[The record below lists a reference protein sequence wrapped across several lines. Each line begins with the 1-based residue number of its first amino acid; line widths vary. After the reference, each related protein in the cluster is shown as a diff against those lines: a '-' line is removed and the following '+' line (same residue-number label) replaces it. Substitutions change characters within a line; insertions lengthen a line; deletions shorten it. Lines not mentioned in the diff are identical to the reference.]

1 MIDIHELKPS
11 EKNSFLM
18 LWSKTFGDSKEE
30 IMEFMTAFSD
40 DIKCFALTD
49 SYNKSDNKNEVLSA
63 LTLFKMGNLHIPC
76 SKKSPEVFVSYAI
89 CTDEKCRGKGY
100 GASITNFAS
109 DYVTNYYNKIKNS
122 SCDCSGDCSDNCFD
136 DCDAIS
142 ILSPASKSLVD
153 FYKPLGYKPFFF
165 SKYHSLVEISDK
177 TIDLR
182 LSEISHSEY
191 DKKREHYLEQFVHVS
206 LSTKSLIY
214 LSGYS
219 KFLYFEIVEKS
230 IRGIAVYS
238 ESSIED
244 EILISELLAV
254 RISNSSA
261 REIDGNSDFL
271 ENFHLILENFHLI
284 SEKEIADVANAITK
298 TLGFKHC
305 EYRTPAYYGNN
316 FSDEIVQ
323 GMIFGDFDFIPN
335 DGDEAENKLSYLPY
349 LGFPF
354 D

>member
-1 MIDIHELKPS
+1 MIDIHELRPS
-11 EKNSFLM
+11 EKKSFLK
-18 LWSKTFGDSKEE
+18 LWNKTFGDSKEE
-30 IMEFMTAFSD
+30 ILEFMTAFSD
-40 DIKCFALTD
+40 DIKCFTLTASD
-49 SYNKSDNKNEVLSA
+49 NKSDNKNDVLSA

-109 DYVTNYYNKIKNS
+109 DYVTNYNNKINKS
-122 SCDCSGDCSDNCFD
+122 SSDSSD

-142 ILSPASKSLVD
+142 IISPASKSLVN
-153 FYKPLGYKPFFF
+153 FYKPLGYEPFFF
-165 SKYHSLVEISDK
+165 SKYHSLGEISDK
-177 TIDLR
+177 SMDLR

-191 DKKREHYLEQFVHVS
+191 DKKREHYLEPFVHVS
-206 LSTKSLIY
+206 LSAKSLIY

-230 IRGIAVYS
+230 IKGIVVYS

-244 EILISELLAV
+244 EILISELLAE
-254 RISNSSA
+254 RTPNPSA
-261 REIDGNSDFL
+261 REIDENSGF
-271 ENFHLILENFHLI
+271 LENFHLI

-298 TLGFKHC
+298 TLGFKRC
-305 EYRTPAYYGNN
+305 EYRTPAYYGND
-316 FSDEIVQ
+316 FSDDIVQ
-323 GMIFGDFDFIPN
+323 GMVFGNFDFIPN
-335 DGDEAENKLSYLPY
+335 YSDDAENKLSYLPY

>member
-11 EKNSFLM
+11 ENNSFLM
-18 LWSKTFGDSKEE
+18 LWSKTFGDSEEE
-30 IMEFMTAFSD
+30 ILEFMTAFSD
-40 DIKCFALTD
+40 DIKCFTLTD
-49 SYNKSDNKNEVLSA
+49 SDNKSDNKNDVLSA

-76 SKKSPEVFVSYAI
+76 KKKSPEVFVSYAI

-109 DYVTNYYNKIKNS
+109 DYVTNYYNKIKKS
-122 SCDCSGDCSDNCFD
+122 SDDYSNDCSD

-142 ILSPASKSLVD
+142 ILSPASKSLVN
-153 FYKPLGYKPFFF
+153 FYKPLGYEPFFF
-165 SKYHSLVEISDK
+165 SKYHSLGEISDK
-177 TIDLR
+177 SMDLR

-191 DKKREHYLEQFVHVS
+191 DKKRKHYLEPFVHVS
-206 LSTKSLIY
+206 LSAKSLIY

-230 IRGIAVYS
+230 IKGIAVYS

-244 EILISELLAV
+244 EILISELLPV
-254 RISNSSA
+254 RISSSST
-261 REIDGNSDFL
+261 REIDENSGF
-271 ENFHLILENFHLI
+271 LENFHLI

-298 TLGFKHC
+298 TLGFKRC
-305 EYRTPAYYGNN
+305 EYRTPAYCGNN
-316 FSDEIVQ
+316 FSNEIVQ

>member
-11 EKNSFLM
+11 ENNSFLM

-30 IMEFMTAFSD
+30 ILEFMTAFSD

-49 SYNKSDNKNEVLSA
+49 SDNKSDNKNDVLSA

-109 DYVTNYYNKIKNS
+109 DYVTNYNNKINKS
-122 SCDCSGDCSDNCFD
+122 SSDSSD

-142 ILSPASKSLVD
+142 ILSPASKSLVN
-153 FYKPLGYKPFFF
+153 FYKPLGYEPFFF
-165 SKYHSLVEISDK
+165 SKYHSLGEISDK
-177 TIDLR
+177 SMDLR
-182 LSEISHSEY
+182 LSKISHSEY
-191 DKKREHYLEQFVHVS
+191 DKKREHYLESFVHVS
-206 LSTKSLIY
+206 LSAKSLIY

-219 KFLYFEIVEKS
+219 KFLYFEIIEKS
-230 IRGIAVYS
+230 IKGIAVYS
-238 ESSIED
+238 EYSIED
-244 EILISELLAV
+244 EILISELLAE
-254 RISNSSA
+254 RTPNPSA
-261 REIDGNSDFL
+261 REIDENSGF
-271 ENFHLILENFHLI
+271 LENFHLI

-298 TLGFKHC
+298 TLGFKRC
-305 EYRTPAYYGNN
+305 EYRTPAYCGNN

>member
-11 EKNSFLM
+11 ENNSFLM

-30 IMEFMTAFSD
+30 ILEFMTAFSD
-40 DIKCFALTD
+40 DIKCFTLTD
-49 SYNKSDNKNEVLSA
+49 SDNKSDNKNDVLSA

-109 DYVTNYYNKIKNS
+109 DYVTNYNNKINKS
-122 SCDCSGDCSDNCFD
+122 SSDSSD

-142 ILSPASKSLVD
+142 ILSPASKSLVN
-153 FYKPLGYKPFFF
+153 FYKPLGYEPFFF
-165 SKYHSLVEISDK
+165 SKYHSLGEISGK
-177 TIDLR
+177 SMDLK

-191 DKKREHYLEQFVHVS
+191 DKKREHYLEPFVHVS
-206 LSTKSLIY
+206 LSIKSLIY
-214 LSGYS
+214 LSKYS

-230 IRGIAVYS
+230 INGIAVYS

-254 RISNSSA
+254 RTPNPNARKIDENS
-261 REIDGNSDFL
+261 GF
-271 ENFHLILENFHLI
+271 LENFHLI

-298 TLGFKHC
+298 TLGFKRC
-305 EYRTPAYYGNN
+305 EYRTPAYCGNN

>member
-11 EKNSFLM
+11 ENNSFLM

-30 IMEFMTAFSD
+30 ILEFMTAFSD
-40 DIKCFALTD
+40 DIKCFTLTD
-49 SYNKSDNKNEVLSA
+49 SDNKSDNKNDVLSA

-109 DYVTNYYNKIKNS
+109 DYVTNYNNKINKS
-122 SCDCSGDCSDNCFD
+122 SSDSSD

-142 ILSPASKSLVD
+142 ILSPASKSLVN
-153 FYKPLGYKPFFF
+153 FYKPLGYDPFFF
-165 SKYHSLVEISDK
+165 SKYHSLGEISGK
-177 TIDLR
+177 SMDLR

-191 DKKREHYLEQFVHVS
+191 DKKREHYLEPFVHVS
-206 LSTKSLIY
+206 LSAKSLIY

-230 IRGIAVYS
+230 IKGIAVYS

-254 RISNSSA
+254 RISSSSA
-261 REIDGNSDFL
+261 REIDENSGF
-271 ENFHLILENFHLI
+271 LENFHLI

-298 TLGFKHC
+298 TLGFKRC
-305 EYRTPAYYGNN
+305 EYRTPAYCGNN

>member
-11 EKNSFLM
+11 ENNSFLM

-30 IMEFMTAFSD
+30 ILEFMTAFSD
-40 DIKCFALTD
+40 DIKCFTLTD
-49 SYNKSDNKNEVLSA
+49 SDNKSDNKNDVLSA

-76 SKKSPEVFVSYAI
+76 KKKSPEVFVSYAI

-109 DYVTNYYNKIKNS
+109 DYVTNYNNKINKS
-122 SCDCSGDCSDNCFD
+122 SSDSSD

-142 ILSPASKSLVD
+142 ILSPASKSLVN
-153 FYKPLGYKPFFF
+153 FYKPLGYEPFFF
-165 SKYHSLVEISDK
+165 SKYHSLGEISGK
-177 TIDLR
+177 SMDLK
-182 LSEISHSEY
+182 LSEIYHSEY
-191 DKKREHYLEQFVHVS
+191 DKKREHYLEPFVHVS
-206 LSTKSLIY
+206 LSIKSLIY
-214 LSGYS
+214 LSKYS

-230 IRGIAVYS
+230 INGIAVYS

-254 RISNSSA
+254 RTPNPNARKIDENS
-261 REIDGNSDFL
+261 GF
-271 ENFHLILENFHLI
+271 LENFHLI

-298 TLGFKHC
+298 TLGFKRC
-305 EYRTPAYYGNN
+305 EYRTPAYCGNN

>member
-1 MIDIHELKPS
+1 MIDIHELKSS

-30 IMEFMTAFSD
+30 ILEFMTAFSD
-40 DIKCFALTD
+40 DIKCFSLTASD
-49 SYNKSDNKNEVLSA
+49 NKSDNINDVLSA

-76 SKKSPEVFVSYAI
+76 KKKSPEVFVSYAI

-109 DYVTNYYNKIKNS
+109 DYVTNYNNKINKNS
-122 SCDCSGDCSDNCFD
+122 SDSSD

-142 ILSPASKSLVD
+142 ILSPASKSLVN
-153 FYKPLGYKPFFF
+153 FYKPLGYEPFFF
-165 SKYHSLVEISDK
+165 SKYHSLGEISDK
-177 TIDLR
+177 SMDLR

-191 DKKREHYLEQFVHVS
+191 DKKREHYLEPFVHVS
-206 LSTKSLIY
+206 LSAKSLIY

-230 IRGIAVYS
+230 IKGIAVYS

-254 RISNSSA
+254 RTSNSSA
-261 REIDGNSDFL
+261 RDID
-271 ENFHLILENFHLI
+271 ENLGFLENFHLI

-298 TLGFKHC
+298 TLGFKRC
-305 EYRTPAYYGNN
+305 EYRTPAYCGNN

>member
-49 SYNKSDNKNEVLSA
+49 SDNKSDNKNDVLSA

-109 DYVTNYYNKIKNS
+109 DYVTNYKKNNKRSLN
-122 SCDCSGDCSDNCFD
+122 DYSDDYSD
-136 DCDAIS
+136 DYDAIS

-153 FYKPLGYKPFFF
+153 FYKPLGYEPFFF
-165 SKYHSLVEISDK
+165 SKYHSLEEISDN

-182 LSEISHSEY
+182 LSEISYSEY
-191 DKKREHYLEQFVHVS
+191 DKKREHYLEPFVHVS

-254 RISNSSA
+254 HISNSSA
-261 REIDGNSDFL
+261 REIDKNSNFL
-271 ENFHLILENFHLI
+271 ENFHIILENFHLI

-298 TLGFKHC
+298 TLGFKRC

>member
-11 EKNSFLM
+11 ENNSFLM

-30 IMEFMTAFSD
+30 ILEFMTAFPD
-40 DIKCFALTD
+40 DIKCFTLTASD
-49 SYNKSDNKNEVLSA
+49 NKSDNKNDVLSA

-109 DYVTNYYNKIKNS
+109 DYVTNYNNKINKS
-122 SCDCSGDCSDNCFD
+122 SNDSSD

-142 ILSPASKSLVD
+142 ILSPASKSLVN
-153 FYKPLGYKPFFF
+153 FYKPLGYEPFFF
-165 SKYHSLVEISDK
+165 SKYHSLGEISDK
-177 TIDLR
+177 SMDLR

-191 DKKREHYLEQFVHVS
+191 DKKREHYLEPFVHVS
-206 LSTKSLIY
+206 LSAKSLIY

-230 IRGIAVYS
+230 IKGIAVYS

-244 EILISELLAV
+244 EILISELLAE
-254 RISNSSA
+254 RTPNPSA
-261 REIDGNSDFL
+261 REIDENSGF
-271 ENFHLILENFHLI
+271 LENFHLI

-298 TLGFKHC
+298 TLGFKRC
-305 EYRTPAYYGNN
+305 EYRTPAYCGNN

-323 GMIFGDFDFIPN
+323 GMIFGDSDFIPN

>member
-11 EKNSFLM
+11 ENNSFLM

-30 IMEFMTAFSD
+30 ILEFMTAFSD

-49 SYNKSDNKNEVLSA
+49 SDNKSDNKNDVLSA

-109 DYVTNYYNKIKNS
+109 DYVTNYNNKINKNS
-122 SCDCSGDCSDNCFD
+122 SDSSD

-142 ILSPASKSLVD
+142 ILSPASKSLVN
-153 FYKPLGYKPFFF
+153 FYKPLGYEPFFF
-165 SKYHSLVEISDK
+165 SKYHSLGEISDK
-177 TIDLR
+177 SMDLR

-191 DKKREHYLEQFVHVS
+191 DKKREHYLEPFVHVS
-206 LSTKSLIY
+206 LSAKSLIY

-230 IRGIAVYS
+230 IKGIAVYS

-254 RISNSSA
+254 RTPNPNA
-261 REIDGNSDFL
+261 REIDENSGF
-271 ENFHLILENFHLI
+271 LENFHLI
-284 SEKEIADVANAITK
+284 SEKAIADVANAITK
-298 TLGFKHC
+298 TLGFKRC
-305 EYRTPAYYGNN
+305 EYRTPAYCGNN

>member
-11 EKNSFLM
+11 ENNSFLM

-30 IMEFMTAFSD
+30 ILEFMTAFSD
-40 DIKCFALTD
+40 DIKCFTLTASD
-49 SYNKSDNKNEVLSA
+49 IKSDNKNDVLSA

-76 SKKSPEVFVSYAI
+76 KKKSPEVFVSYAI

-109 DYVTNYYNKIKNS
+109 DYVTNYNNKINKNS
-122 SCDCSGDCSDNCFD
+122 SDSSD

-142 ILSPASKSLVD
+142 ILSPASKSLVN
-153 FYKPLGYKPFFF
+153 FYKPLGYEPFFF
-165 SKYHSLVEISDK
+165 SKYHSLGEISDK
-177 TIDLR
+177 SMDLR

-191 DKKREHYLEQFVHVS
+191 DKKREHYLEPFVHVS
-206 LSTKSLIY
+206 LSAKSLIY

-230 IRGIAVYS
+230 IKGIAVYS

-254 RISNSSA
+254 RISSSSA
-261 REIDGNSDFL
+261 REIDENSGF
-271 ENFHLILENFHLI
+271 LENFHLI

-298 TLGFKHC
+298 TLGFKRC
-305 EYRTPAYYGNN
+305 EYRTPAYCGNN

>member
-11 EKNSFLM
+11 ENNSFLM

-30 IMEFMTAFSD
+30 ILEFMTAFSD

-49 SYNKSDNKNEVLSA
+49 SDNKSDNKNDVLSA

-109 DYVTNYYNKIKNS
+109 DYVTNYNNKINKS
-122 SCDCSGDCSDNCFD
+122 SSDSSD

-142 ILSPASKSLVD
+142 ILSPASKSLVN
-153 FYKPLGYKPFFF
+153 FYKPLGYEPFFF
-165 SKYHSLVEISDK
+165 SKYHSLGEISDK
-177 TIDLR
+177 SMDLR

-191 DKKREHYLEQFVHVS
+191 DKKREHYLEPFVHVS
-206 LSTKSLIY
+206 LSAKSLIY

-230 IRGIAVYS
+230 IKGIAVYS

-254 RISNSSA
+254 RISSSSA
-261 REIDGNSDFL
+261 REIDENSGF
-271 ENFHLILENFHLI
+271 LENFHLI

-298 TLGFKHC
+298 TLGFKRC
-305 EYRTPAYYGNN
+305 EYRTPAYCGNN

-335 DGDEAENKLSYLPY
+335 DSDETENKLSYLPY

>member
-1 MIDIHELKPS
+1 MIDIHELKSS

-30 IMEFMTAFSD
+30 ILEFMTAFSD
-40 DIKCFALTD
+40 DIKCLALTD
-49 SYNKSDNKNEVLSA
+49 SDNKSDNKNDVLSA
-63 LTLFKMGNLHIPC
+63 LTLFKMGNLHIPS

-109 DYVTNYYNKIKNS
+109 DYVTNYYNKINKS
-122 SCDCSGDCSDNCFD
+122 SGDSSDD
-136 DCDAIS
+136 SDAIS
-142 ILSPASKSLVD
+142 ILSPASKSLVN
-153 FYKPLGYKPFFF
+153 FYKPLGYEPFFF
-165 SKYHSLVEISDK
+165 SKYHSLGETSDK
-177 TIDLR
+177 SMDLR

-191 DKKREHYLEQFVHVS
+191 DKKREHYLEPFVHVS
-206 LSTKSLIY
+206 LSAKSLIY

-219 KFLYFEIVEKS
+219 KFLYFEIAEKS
-230 IRGIAVYS
+230 IKGIAVYS

-254 RISNSSA
+254 RTPNPSA
-261 REIDGNSDFL
+261 REID
-271 ENFHLILENFHLI
+271 ENPGFLENFHLI

-298 TLGFKHC
+298 TLGFKRC
-305 EYRTPAYYGNN
+305 EYRTPAYCGNN

-335 DGDEAENKLSYLPY
+335 DGDDAENKLSYLPY

>member
-11 EKNSFLM
+11 ENNSFLM

-30 IMEFMTAFSD
+30 ILEFMTAFSD

-49 SYNKSDNKNEVLSA
+49 SDNKSDNNNDVLSA

-76 SKKSPEVFVSYAI
+76 KKKSPEVFVSYAI

-109 DYVTNYYNKIKNS
+109 DYVTNYNNKINKNS
-122 SCDCSGDCSDNCFD
+122 SDSSD

-142 ILSPASKSLVD
+142 ILSPASKSLVN
-153 FYKPLGYKPFFF
+153 FYKPLGYEPFFF
-165 SKYHSLVEISDK
+165 SKYHSLGEISDK
-177 TIDLR
+177 SMDLR

-191 DKKREHYLEQFVHVS
+191 DKKREHYLEPFVHVS
-206 LSTKSLIY
+206 LSAKSLIY

-219 KFLYFEIVEKS
+219 KFLYFEVVEKS
-230 IRGIAVYS
+230 IKGIAVYS

-244 EILISELLAV
+244 EILIFELLAV
-254 RISNSSA
+254 RISSSSE
-261 REIDGNSDFL
+261 REIDENSGF
-271 ENFHLILENFHLI
+271 LENFHLI

-298 TLGFKHC
+298 TLGFKRC
-305 EYRTPAYYGNN
+305 EYRTPAYCGNN

>member
-11 EKNSFLM
+11 ENNSFLM

-30 IMEFMTAFSD
+30 ILEFMTAFFD
-40 DIKCFALTD
+40 DIKCFTLTD
-49 SYNKSDNKNEVLSA
+49 SDNKSDNKNDVLSA

-109 DYVTNYYNKIKNS
+109 DYVTNYNNKINKS
-122 SCDCSGDCSDNCFD
+122 SSDSSD

-142 ILSPASKSLVD
+142 ILSPASKSLVN
-153 FYKPLGYKPFFF
+153 FYKPLGYEPFFF
-165 SKYHSLVEISDK
+165 SKYHSLGEISGK
-177 TIDLR
+177 SMDLR

-191 DKKREHYLEQFVHVS
+191 DKKREHYLKPFVHVS
-206 LSTKSLIY
+206 LSDKSLIY

-230 IRGIAVYS
+230 IKGIAVYS

-254 RISNSSA
+254 RTPNPSA
-261 REIDGNSDFL
+261 REIDENSGF
-271 ENFHLILENFHLI
+271 LENFHLI
-284 SEKEIADVANAITK
+284 SEKENSDIANAITK
-298 TLGFKHC
+298 TLGFKRC
-305 EYRTPAYYGNN
+305 EYRTPAYCGNN

>member
-18 LWSKTFGDSKEE
+18 LWSKTFGDSKDE
-30 IMEFMTAFSD
+30 ILEFMTAFSD
-40 DIKCFALTD
+40 DIKCFSLTASD
-49 SYNKSDNKNEVLSA
+49 NKSDNINDVLSA

-76 SKKSPEVFVSYAI
+76 KKKSPEVFVSYAI

-109 DYVTNYYNKIKNS
+109 DYVTNYYNIIKNS
-122 SCDCSGDCSDNCFD
+122 SDGCSDD
-136 DCDAIS
+136 YDAIS
-142 ILSPASKSLVD
+142 ILSPASKSLVN
-153 FYKPLGYKPFFF
+153 FYKPLGYEPFFF
-165 SKYHSLVEISDK
+165 SKYHSLGEISDK
-177 TIDLR
+177 SMDLR

-191 DKKREHYLEQFVHVS
+191 DKKREHYLEPFVHVS

-219 KFLYFEIVEKS
+219 KFLYFELVEKS
-230 IRGIAVYS
+230 IKGIAVYS

-254 RISNSSA
+254 RTSNSSA
-261 REIDGNSDFL
+261 RDIDENSNFL
-271 ENFHLILENFHLI
+271 ENFYFL
-284 SEKEIADVANAITK
+284 SEKENADVANAITK
-298 TLGFKHC
+298 TLGFKRC
-305 EYRTPAYYGNN
+305 EYRTPAYCGND

>member
-18 LWSKTFGDSKEE
+18 LWSKTFGDSKDE
-30 IMEFMTAFSD
+30 ILEFMTAFSD
-40 DIKCFALTD
+40 DIKCFSLTASD
-49 SYNKSDNKNEVLSA
+49 NKSDNINDVLSA

-76 SKKSPEVFVSYAI
+76 KKKSPEVFVSYAI

-109 DYVTNYYNKIKNS
+109 DYVTNYNNKINKNS
-122 SCDCSGDCSDNCFD
+122 SDSSD

-142 ILSPASKSLVD
+142 ILSPASKSLVN
-153 FYKPLGYKPFFF
+153 FYKPLGYEPFFF
-165 SKYHSLVEISDK
+165 SKYHSLGEISDK
-177 TIDLR
+177 SMDLR

-191 DKKREHYLEQFVHVS
+191 DKKREHYLEPFVHVS
-206 LSTKSLIY
+206 LSAKSLIY

-230 IRGIAVYS
+230 IKGIAVYS

-254 RISNSSA
+254 RISSSSA
-261 REIDGNSDFL
+261 REIDENSGF
-271 ENFHLILENFHLI
+271 LENFHLI

-298 TLGFKHC
+298 TLGFKRC
-305 EYRTPAYYGNN
+305 EYRTPAYCGNN

>member
-1 MIDIHELKPS
+1 MIDIHELKSS

-18 LWSKTFGDSKEE
+18 LWSKTFGDSKED
-30 IMEFMTAFSD
+30 ILEFMTAFSD
-40 DIKCFALTD
+40 DIKCLALTD
-49 SYNKSDNKNEVLSA
+49 SDNKSDNKNDVLSA
-63 LTLFKMGNLHIPC
+63 LTLFKMGNLHIPS

-109 DYVTNYYNKIKNS
+109 DYVTNYYNKINKS
-122 SCDCSGDCSDNCFD
+122 SGDSSDD
-136 DCDAIS
+136 SDAIS
-142 ILSPASKSLVD
+142 ILSPASKSLVN
-153 FYKPLGYKPFFF
+153 FYKPLGYEPFFF
-165 SKYHSLVEISDK
+165 SKYHSLGEISDK
-177 TIDLR
+177 SMDLR

-191 DKKREHYLEQFVHVS
+191 DKKREHYLEPFVHVS
-206 LSTKSLIY
+206 LSAKSLIY

-230 IRGIAVYS
+230 IKGIAVYS
-238 ESSIED
+238 ESYIED

-254 RISNSSA
+254 RTAIPSA
-261 REIDGNSDFL
+261 REIDENSGFL
-271 ENFHLILENFHLI
+271 ENFYLI

-298 TLGFKHC
+298 TLGFKRC
-305 EYRTPAYYGNN
+305 EYRTPAYCGNN

>member
-30 IMEFMTAFSD
+30 ILEFMTAFSD

-49 SYNKSDNKNEVLSA
+49 SDNKSDNKNDVLSA

-76 SKKSPEVFVSYAI
+76 KKKSPEVFVSYAI

-109 DYVTNYYNKIKNS
+109 DYVANYYNKIKKS
-122 SCDCSGDCSDNCFD
+122 SDDYSNDCSD

-142 ILSPASKSLVD
+142 ILSPASKSLVN
-153 FYKPLGYKPFFF
+153 FYKPLGYEPFFF
-165 SKYHSLVEISDK
+165 SKYHSLGEISDK
-177 TIDLR
+177 SMDLR

-191 DKKREHYLEQFVHVS
+191 DKKREHYLEPFVHVS
-206 LSTKSLIY
+206 LSAKSLIY

-230 IRGIAVYS
+230 IKGIAVYS

-254 RISNSSA
+254 RISSSSA
-261 REIDGNSDFL
+261 REIDENSGF
-271 ENFHLILENFHLI
+271 LENFHLI

-298 TLGFKHC
+298 TLGFKRC
-305 EYRTPAYYGNN
+305 EYRTPAYCGNN

>member
-18 LWSKTFGDSKEE
+18 LWSKTFGDSKDE
-30 IMEFMTAFSD
+30 ILEFMTAFSD
-40 DIKCFALTD
+40 DIKCFSLTASD
-49 SYNKSDNKNEVLSA
+49 NKSDNKNDVLSA

-76 SKKSPEVFVSYAI
+76 KKKSPEVFVSYAI

-109 DYVTNYYNKIKNS
+109 DYVTNYYNKINKS
-122 SCDCSGDCSDNCFD
+122 SGDSSDD
-136 DCDAIS
+136 SDAIS
-142 ILSPASKSLVD
+142 ILSPASKSLVN
-153 FYKPLGYKPFFF
+153 FYKPLGYEPFFF
-165 SKYHSLVEISDK
+165 SKYHSLGEISDK
-177 TIDLR
+177 SMDLR

-191 DKKREHYLEQFVHVS
+191 DKKREHYLEPFVHVS
-206 LSTKSLIY
+206 LSAKSLIY

-230 IRGIAVYS
+230 IKGIAVYS

-254 RISNSSA
+254 RISSSSA
-261 REIDGNSDFL
+261 REVDENSGF
-271 ENFHLILENFHLI
+271 LENFHLI

-298 TLGFKHC
+298 TLGFKRC
-305 EYRTPAYYGNN
+305 EYRTPAYCGNN

>member
-30 IMEFMTAFSD
+30 ILEFMTAFSD
-40 DIKCFALTD
+40 DIKCFTLTASD
-49 SYNKSDNKNEVLSA
+49 NKSDNKNDVLSA

-76 SKKSPEVFVSYAI
+76 KKKSPEVFVSYAI

-109 DYVTNYYNKIKNS
+109 DYVTNYNNKINKNS
-122 SCDCSGDCSDNCFD
+122 SDSSD

-142 ILSPASKSLVD
+142 ILSPASKSLVN
-153 FYKPLGYKPFFF
+153 FYKPLGYEPFFF
-165 SKYHSLVEISDK
+165 SKYHSLGEISDK
-177 TIDLR
+177 SMDLR

-191 DKKREHYLEQFVHVS
+191 DKKREHYLEPFVHVS
-206 LSTKSLIY
+206 LSAKSLIY

-230 IRGIAVYS
+230 IKGIAVYS
-238 ESSIED
+238 EFSIED

-254 RISNSSA
+254 RISSSSA
-261 REIDGNSDFL
+261 REIDENSGF
-271 ENFHLILENFHLI
+271 LENFHLI

-298 TLGFKHC
+298 TLGFKRC
-305 EYRTPAYYGNN
+305 EYRTPAYCGNN
-316 FSDEIVQ
+316 FSEEIVQ